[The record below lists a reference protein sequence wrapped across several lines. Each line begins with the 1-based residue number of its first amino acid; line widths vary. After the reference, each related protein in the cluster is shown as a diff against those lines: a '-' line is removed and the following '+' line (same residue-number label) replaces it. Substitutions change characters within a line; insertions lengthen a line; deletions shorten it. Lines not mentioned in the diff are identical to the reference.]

1 MQQRKRSLPLE
12 GSERGG
18 ISKGPWRME
27 TCQKGRG
34 GDKAPDGP
42 KSVSKGGRWRKRD
55 MYSRSPEQAGW
66 AAETK
71 GQGESKGPWSWQAE
85 KTKLMSTVIYDT
97 TLWSTERT
105 DLLLKIQ
112 DQNRWLK
119 NKNPQYH
126 RDLLKSNHFIT
137 CYYCLFS
144 CRSWVMILCAF
155 NVYVHKHNFCSV
167 LRSLTRK
174 RNRGSHVSSLVPQSW
189 WHGGMGGV
197 ACLFVFN
204 YSLE

>member
-1 MQQRKRSLPLE
+1 MQWKCS
-12 GSERGG
+12 RGRG
-18 ISKGPWRME
+18 HFHWRDQKE
-27 TCQKGRG
+27 VAFQKGLEEWKRVRKAEVEIRLQMARRAWARA
-34 GDKAPDGP
+34 GDEESGICIQG
-42 KSVSKGGRWRKRD
+42 VL
-55 MYSRSPEQAGW
+55 
-66 AAETK
+66 TK

-174 RNRGSHVSSLVPQSW
+174 RNRGSHVSSLFPQSW